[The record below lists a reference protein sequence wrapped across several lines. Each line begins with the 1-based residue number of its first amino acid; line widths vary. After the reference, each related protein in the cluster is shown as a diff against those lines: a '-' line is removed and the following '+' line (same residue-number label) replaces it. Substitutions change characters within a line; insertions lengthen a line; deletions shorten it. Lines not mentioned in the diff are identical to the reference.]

1 MRLLWTVFWFLGASM
16 LAGMMNSV
24 AVVEGRRSLFWI
36 PQIRID
42 SFMKLVALLPG
53 LRMELGKDV
62 GNKRL

>member
-1 MRLLWTVFWFLGASM
+1 M
-16 LAGMMNSV
+16 LARMMNSV

-36 PQIRID
+36 SQIQID
-42 SFMKLVALLPG
+42 SHMKLVPSLPG